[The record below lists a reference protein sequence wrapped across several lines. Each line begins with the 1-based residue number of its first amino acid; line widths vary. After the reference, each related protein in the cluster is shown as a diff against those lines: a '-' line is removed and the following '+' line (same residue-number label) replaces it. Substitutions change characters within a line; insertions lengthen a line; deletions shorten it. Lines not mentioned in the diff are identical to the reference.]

1 MTHHRPALLLVLL
14 LCLGALLTAALPPP
28 EQRALSAMERAA
40 RPLESTEPDGDLS
53 DLRPFGRMVGDA
65 RVVGLGEATHSS
77 HEFFTMKHRVMRYL
91 VEEKGFRTF
100 ALEASWSS
108 GLRLDAYLQTGKGD
122 LRQIMREEFQDTYA
136 WWNTEEYLA
145 LVTWM
150 RAYNE
155 AHPQDPLRFM
165 GDDFAYAG
173 PELYDK
179 VLDHVAREHPAL
191 LPRFSE
197 LYRGLPPTTAA
208 GPYMKGY
215 LHRPLAERRD
225 MADRAERALA
235 LLTEQPVRPEVAAR
249 EAYAWARQHAT
260 AVAQTAR
267 GYAFDFEDPED
278 LKESMRFRDR
288 LMADNV
294 AWWHAHT
301 GQKILVSAHDAHVSY
316 RTSDPR
322 YPTMQGAFLRERFGA
337 DYVSVGA
344 TFGRGS
350 FNATGPDGATGV
362 HTLGPAAQGSNE
374 HLLDRVSRHDYVA
387 DLRTAPAA
395 ARSWLATARP
405 TRSIG
410 TAYPEPEHR
419 IAPVRSH
426 DVLIHLHRI
435 RAARLLAVP

>member
-1 MTHHRPALLLVLL
+1 MTRNRSALFAAVL

-28 EQRALSAMERAA
+28 EQRALSALERVAL
-40 RPLESTEPDGDLS
+40 PLESTEPDGDLS
-53 DLRPFGRMVGDA
+53 DLRPFGHMVGSA
-65 RVVGLGEATHSS
+65 QVVGLGEATHSS
-77 HEFFTMKHRVMRYL
+77 HEFFTMKHRIMRYL

-108 GLRLDAYLQTGKGD
+108 GLRLDAYLLTGEGD
-122 LRQIMREEFQDTYA
+122 PRQIMREEFQDTYA

-145 LVTWM
+145 LIEWM
-150 RAYNE
+150 RAYNRT
-155 AHPQDPLRFM
+155 HPQDPLRFM

-173 PELYDK
+173 PELYDR
-179 VLDHVAREHPAL
+179 VLGYVARELPAL
-191 LPRFSE
+191 LPDVTE
-197 LYRGLPPTTAA
+197 LYQGLRPTTPA
-208 GPYMKGY
+208 GPYMKAY
-215 LHRPLAERRD
+215 LARPPAERRD
-225 MADRAERALA
+225 MADRSERALA
-235 LLTEQPVRPEVAAR
+235 LLTDRRLPAGTPAQ

-260 AVAQTAR
+260 AIAQTAR
-267 GYAFDFEDPED
+267 GYAFDFEDPQQ
-278 LKESMRFRDR
+278 LKASMRFRDR
-288 LMADNV
+288 IMADNV

-301 GQKILVSAHDAHVSY
+301 GRKILLSAHDAHVSY

-322 YPTMQGAFLRERFGA
+322 YPAMQGAFLHDRFGR
-337 DYVSVGA
+337 DYLSVGS

-350 FNATGPDGATGV
+350 FNATGPDGATRV
-362 HTLGPAAQGSNE
+362 HTLGPAAPGSNE
-374 HLLDRVSRHDYVA
+374 HLLDRASRRDYVV
-387 DLRTAPAA
+387 DLRTAPPA

-426 DVLIHLHRI
+426 DVVIHLHRI